1 LSQLKDFLV
10 HSGTERERWRQFC
23 TQYAKSVAFKF
34 AESWRHYVLNSEHL
48 GQTDVLASDVVQH
61 FTNTLR
67 DELLERLNASSL
79 DLINSLPSAHLSQRE
94 QYLLDQQ
101 HYQNHTPTS
110 ITNKSSNSLNTSTT
124 TIATT
129 SSSTKNAS
137 SNGEMC
143 QEAAVLDA
151 IAANATKVKTI
162 LPLKCCS
169 KVFSNRNSFSCDNES
184 VNANASARWRSS
196 NECEGVNNRAGSSQD
211 AMNITRSRSEI
222 TSLATRPS
230 SNTLQASF
238 IYFSHRFKS
247 KFDSRF
253 AHHQPSSSLGISAP
267 TPSTKRLSWFRS
279 RFPAKTA
286 VELIKESNVR
296 YMSGLELETKHWRK
310 CRLCLVKTAGG
321 YLLEFYSPPKSNRAK
336 SGIFCFLIAEARET
350 TPLEFE
356 DSNESI
362 FAIRAFN
369 GVEYVIEARNHEDC
383 QQWLAV
389 IRESIPGVEL
399 SLPEQRPPRQP
410 SAPPIARTNF
420 SNSRR
425 FPSTRSLNNVHSMT
439 STFCVETHIPITM
452 RAFPPGLEIYP
463 WFHARLSR
471 GVSARLVLHNGVD
484 GHGLFLV
491 RQSETRPGEFVL
503 TFNCQ
508 GKAKHVRIVVMPD
521 GECRIH
527 QMIFDTMIDLLEHFR
542 DNPIPLE
549 NSSHPP
555 MFLNEYVI
563 CWRRRSMALTDIDV
577 RDFLT
582 YAGSVRLDIRAL
594 EQLVLR
600 EHENRQQRAFSFAT
614 SNNYHFY

>member
-1 LSQLKDFLV
+1 MEGAEK
-10 HSGTERERWRQFC
+10 ERWRQFC

-34 AESWRHYVLNSEHL
+34 AESWRQYTSNPEHL
-48 GQTDVLASDVVQH
+48 GHIHVLTVDVVEH
-61 FTNTLR
+61 FSKTLH
-67 DELLERLNASSL
+67 DELLERLNASSAA
-79 DLINSLPSAHLSQRE
+79 NSLQSSTHQQAVAQVGATLPVGAACAAVNYRE
-94 QYLLDQQ
+94 
-101 HYQNHTPTS
+101 S
-110 ITNKSSNSLNTSTT
+110 GVGWRSLN
-124 TIATT
+124 
-129 SSSTKNAS
+129 
-137 SNGEMC
+137 
-143 QEAAVLDA
+143 
-151 IAANATKVKTI
+151 
-162 LPLKCCS
+162 
-169 KVFSNRNSFSCDNES
+169 
-184 VNANASARWRSS
+184 
-196 NECEGVNNRAGSSQD
+196 ECGRAGSSQD
-211 AMNITRSRSEI
+211 TTNWMAMTRSRSELS
-222 TSLATRPS
+222 SLSRT
-230 SNTLQASF
+230 SNTQL
-238 IYFSHRFKS
+238 
-247 KFDSRF
+247 DSPTVQQ
-253 AHHQPSSSLGISAP
+253 HQPSSSLGIS
-267 TPSTKRLSWFRS
+267 TSSSKRLSWFRS

-286 VELIKESNVR
+286 VELIKEGNVR

-336 SGIFCFLIAEARET
+336 SGIFCFLIMEARET

-383 QQWLAV
+383 QQWLTV
-389 IRESIPGVEL
+389 IRESIPGVEMN
-399 SLPEQRPPRQP
+399 LPEQRPARQP
-410 SAPPIARTNF
+410 SAPPIARTDF
-420 SNSRR
+420 ARTRR
-425 FPSTRSLNNVHSMT
+425 FPSTRSLNNVHAMT
-439 STFCVETHIPITM
+439 SSFCVDARIPVTM
-452 RAFPPGLEIYP
+452 RAFPPGLDIYP

-471 GVSARLVLHNGVD
+471 GVSSRLVLHNGAD

-563 CWRRRSMALTDIDV
+563 CWRRRSMALTEVDV

-582 YAGSVRLDIRAL
+582 YAGSVRLDIREL
-594 EQLVLR
+594 ERVVLR
-600 EHENRQQRAFSFAT
+600 EHENRQRRALT
-614 SNNYHFY
+614 RTNSNSYHFF

>member
-1 LSQLKDFLV
+1 MEGAEK
-10 HSGTERERWRQFC
+10 ERWRQFC

-34 AESWRHYVLNSEHL
+34 AESWRQYTSNPEHL
-48 GQTDVLASDVVQH
+48 GHIHVLTVDVVEH
-61 FTNTLR
+61 FSKTLH
-67 DELLERLNASSL
+67 DELLERLNASSAA
-79 DLINSLPSAHLSQRE
+79 NSLQ
-94 QYLLDQQ
+94 
-101 HYQNHTPTS
+101 
-110 ITNKSSNSLNTSTT
+110 
-124 TIATT
+124 
-129 SSSTKNAS
+129 SSTHQQAVAQV
-137 SNGEMC
+137 GATLPVGAAC
-143 QEAAVLDA
+143 AAVNYRESGLDSP
-151 IAANATKVKTI
+151 TV
-162 LPLKCCS
+162 
-169 KVFSNRNSFSCDNES
+169 
-184 VNANASARWRSS
+184 
-196 NECEGVNNRAGSSQD
+196 Q
-211 AMNITRSRSEI
+211 
-222 TSLATRPS
+222 
-230 SNTLQASF
+230 Q
-238 IYFSHRFKS
+238 
-247 KFDSRF
+247 
-253 AHHQPSSSLGISAP
+253 HQPSSSLGIS
-267 TPSTKRLSWFRS
+267 TSSSKRLSWFRS

-286 VELIKESNVR
+286 VELIKEGNVR

-336 SGIFCFLIAEARET
+336 SGIFCFLIMEARET

-383 QQWLAV
+383 QQWLTV
-389 IRESIPGVEL
+389 IRESIPGVEMN
-399 SLPEQRPPRQP
+399 LPEQRPARQP
-410 SAPPIARTNF
+410 SAPPIARTDF
-420 SNSRR
+420 ARTRR
-425 FPSTRSLNNVHSMT
+425 FPSTRSLNNVHAMT
-439 STFCVETHIPITM
+439 SSFCVDARIPVTM
-452 RAFPPGLEIYP
+452 RAFPPGLDIYP

-471 GVSARLVLHNGVD
+471 GVSSRLVLHNGAD

-563 CWRRRSMALTDIDV
+563 CECTLE
-577 RDFLT
+577 FL
-582 YAGSVRLDIRAL
+582 YVVILFLAHL
-594 EQLVLR
+594 
-600 EHENRQQRAFSFAT
+600 NRCKCSLSTKFSSYLSAV
-614 SNNYHFY
+614 

>member
-1 LSQLKDFLV
+1 MVLKDLEVSTRFPQFFGDDIGV
-10 HSGTERERWRQFC
+10 ERERWRQFC

-34 AESWRHYVLNSEHL
+34 AESWRQYVSTSERL
-48 GQTDVLASDVVQH
+48 GQTEVVTADVVEH
-61 FTNTLR
+61 FTNSLR
-67 DELLERLNASSL
+67 DELLERLSASSGA
-79 DLINSLPSAHLSQRE
+79 ISLPSQSSQAAAVVAGQVATGAAGAAAGFPVPCAAVNYRE
-94 QYLLDQQ
+94 
-101 HYQNHTPTS
+101 S
-110 ITNKSSNSLNTSTT
+110 GAGWRSLN
-124 TIATT
+124 
-129 SSSTKNAS
+129 
-137 SNGEMC
+137 
-143 QEAAVLDA
+143 
-151 IAANATKVKTI
+151 
-162 LPLKCCS
+162 
-169 KVFSNRNSFSCDNES
+169 
-184 VNANASARWRSS
+184 
-196 NECEGVNNRAGSSQD
+196 ECGGRAGSSQETSNNWM
-211 AMNITRSRSEI
+211 AITRSRSELS
-222 TSLATRPS
+222 SLATRPS
-230 SNTLQASF
+230 STAQASV
-238 IYFSHRFKS
+238 ST
-247 KFDSRF
+247 
-253 AHHQPSSSLGISAP
+253 QSS
-267 TPSTKRLSWFRS
+267 KRLSWFRL

-286 VELIKESNVR
+286 VELIKEGNVR

-383 QQWLAV
+383 QQWLTV
-389 IRESIPGVEL
+389 IRESIPGVEMNL
-399 SLPEQRPPRQP
+399 SEQRPARQP
-410 SAPPIARTNF
+410 SAPPIARTDF
-420 SNSRR
+420 ARARR
-425 FPSTRSLNNVHSMT
+425 FPSTRSLNNVHAMT
-439 STFCVETHIPITM
+439 SSFCVETRIPVTM
-452 RAFPPGLEIYP
+452 RAFPPGLDIYP

-508 GKAKHVRIVVMPD
+508 GKAKHVRMVVMPD

-563 CWRRRSMALTDIDV
+563 CWRRRSMALTEIDV

-600 EHENRQQRAFSFAT
+600 EHESRQHRT
-614 SNNYHFY
+614 LTRTNSNSYHFL